1 MASVRFITSDTM
13 DRWQVTRG
21 ASGTAVRKTR
31 ALGMMHEP
39 QQARDEVLR
48 RLHDRLGR
56 LQRMVELGVPPE
68 AAVEA
73 APRNNAAHPVPVR
86 HLRPRRSAAG

>member
-1 MASVRFITSDTM
+1 
-13 DRWQVTRG
+13 
-21 ASGTAVRKTR
+21 
-31 ALGMMHEP
+31 MMHEP

-56 LQRMVELGVPPE
+56 LQRMVEQGVPAEP
-68 AAVEA
+68 AA
-73 APRNNAAHPVPVR
+73 APAPRSNPVHPVPVR